1 MINNSEP
8 EVEDSHMYFSD
19 QGIMGFRSQ
28 ANMPGAQGEM
38 NVEKQTDFPVQENV
52 HDRKA
57 FLKFLSQAAE
67 PEKISGPS
75 ANKQE
80 GAPTQEEQIREIFL
94 NFLRSE
100 LNPDNTDDSLEI
112 STEENIPQLID
123 SAGNIPCCT
132 DIPELN
138 LMIPGQPEEL
148 KYVDEKSDID
158 PFLLQAFNFI
168 TENEVPDHLEVASGA
183 DLKLEAL
190 ENQATD
196 LPDTGKDGMQ
206 ELRTFLEQVLL
217 ASKNAD
223 DALSPE
229 VNSAN
234 VPLVKA
240 FEGQA
245 PGKHLTEEPRTDAD
259 LRQLVGFFT
268 NESKHKPVVEN
279 EMFDAALKV
288 FAEQDEKI
296 QNGGNVFKNITV
308 NNLDG
313 NLQALKE
320 SGNIISNPPVQT
332 VSAVEHQDIT
342 TNLNSQIKQ
351 VAMVF
356 GKDSYRVESA
366 VLGQVVV
373 RLFTGVR
380 QGSQNMT
387 IYLYP
392 PELGKVKVRIVSDK
406 GDLHVRM
413 HSMNHHVA
421 GILEKYLPILQQSL
435 ADQGI
440 VLSDLQVTVESGDQE
455 RSRSD
460 EQGFWSGGREL
471 TSPEL
476 SEKNQDTVIVGK
488 NPGWSGPS
496 QGLSLRV

>member
-1 MINNSEP
+1 
-8 EVEDSHMYFSD
+8 MYFSD
-19 QGIMGFRSQ
+19 QGIMGFKSR
-28 ANMPGAQGEM
+28 ATMPGTQGEM
-38 NVEKQTDFPVQENV
+38 NVEKQTDLLFQENV
-52 HDRKA
+52 HDRKT

-67 PEKISGPS
+67 PAKISGPS
-75 ANKQE
+75 ADKQE
-80 GAPTQEEQIREIFL
+80 GAPTQEEQIRKIFL

-132 DIPELN
+132 DIPVLDP
-138 LMIPGQPEEL
+138 MISGQPEEL

-158 PFLLQAFNFI
+158 PLLLQAFNFI
-168 TENEVPDHLEVASGA
+168 TENEVPDHLEFASGA
-183 DLKLEAL
+183 DLKLEAP
-190 ENQATD
+190 ENQAAE
-196 LPDTGKDGMQ
+196 LSDTEKDSMQ

-217 ASKNAD
+217 ASKNSD
-223 DALSPE
+223 DALRPE

-240 FEGQA
+240 FEGQS
-245 PGKHLTEEPRTDAD
+245 PGKHRAEEPRTDAD
-259 LRQLVGFFT
+259 LRQLVSLLT
-268 NESKHKPVVEN
+268 NESKNKPVVEN

-288 FAEQDEKI
+288 FAEQDEKN

-308 NNLDG
+308 NISDG

-320 SGNIISNPPVQT
+320 SGHIPSNQAVQT
-332 VSAVEHQDIT
+332 VSASELQDTT
-342 TNLNSQIKQ
+342 TNLNTQIKP

-356 GKDSYRVESA
+356 DKDSYRVENA
-366 VLGQVVV
+366 VLSQVAV

-471 TSPEL
+471 TPTEL